1 MSNMLPWRRKGHE
14 GEFGLTGL
22 REEFNRLYD
31 SFLRGDLGLEPFRE
45 WGKFSLALDV
55 AEDDDA
61 VVIKADV
68 PGLDAKDIDISVT
81 GQTLTI
87 KGEKAS
93 ETETSDEGKSYHRS
107 ERRYGA
113 FSRTVTL
120 PGNVDAENIQ
130 AECKKGVLKITLP
143 KLESE
148 KPRRIE
154 IKTEE

>member
-1 MSNMLPWRRKGHE
+1 MSSMFPWRRKGHE
-14 GEFGLTGL
+14 GEFGLAGL
-22 REEFNRLYD
+22 REELNRLYD
-31 SFLRGDLGLEPFRE
+31 SFLQGDLGLEPFRE

-68 PGLDAKDIDISVT
+68 PGLDAKDIDISVA
-81 GQTLTI
+81 GQTLI
-87 KGEKAS
+87 IEGEKIS
-93 ETETSDEGKSYHRS
+93 ETSDEDKNYRRS

-130 AECKKGVLKITLP
+130 AKCKKGVLKITLP
-143 KLESE
+143 KLEGE